1 MPSQTRKA
9 ASVGASRSRP
19 RTSPADRPATLAKQ
33 RGRPRKF
40 GVAARAVTLTLP
52 EPVID
57 ALEAL
62 DADLARAIVRLA
74 QPEMAKQPHPPAELA
89 QFGARAVI
97 VVNPTRTLERRTGV
111 TLIPLPDGRALI
123 SFARSITPAHI
134 ELMLADALDDPDLEA
149 SDRAVFTAIE
159 DILRSGRTTRGV
171 TVEQRSIVVL
181 ETDRRAV
188 APSANTPAN
197 GAAKRRRSPG
207 LPARLMNG

>member
-1 MPSQTRKA
+1 
-9 ASVGASRSRP
+9 
-19 RTSPADRPATLAKQ
+19 
-33 RGRPRKF
+33 
-40 GVAARAVTLTLP
+40 VTLTLP

-57 ALEAL
+57 ALEAV
-62 DADLARAIVRLA
+62 DTDLARAIVRLA
-74 QPEMAKQPHPPAELA
+74 QSEMAKQPHPPAELA

-134 ELMLADALDDPDLEA
+134 ELMLADALEDPELDG

-171 TVEQRSIVVL
+171 SVEQRSIVVL
-181 ETDRRAV
+181 ETDRRAA
-188 APSANTPAN
+188 APARTLAN
-197 GAAKRRRSPG
+197 GAAKPRRSAS
-207 LPARLMNG
+207 LPARIVNG